1 MQIFE
6 KIKKVEDLISDEIER
21 ASTLSERGIN
31 NPEILNSK
39 LDGYCSEM
47 LGFCQSKII
56 SLEDEK
62 IDIEKRLQPIKNQI
76 TDSETLILNEWNKK
90 GKTVSNRAE
99 AEASIRM
106 YLSENNFK
114 KKDLIFYVL
123 FLAEFSYGYYIFK
136 NIVLPDN
143 NIQNYITSVVVGAM
157 VLLIGIFAKLIP
169 DSQTDIKK
177 YELFKKINSV
187 LSGVSMVA
195 FLICLVQMRETTNTF
210 DMTKSVGKIETF
222 NYQELVFNLSLLCTI
237 IFGSAFFNHWHR
249 SYPKKLLKKKHDEG
263 MELLQ
268 WYESDHFYYKKATS
282 DFKEAFEKLEKQ
294 IKPQLS
300 ILKEQISKYD
310 QTFMKSIKRQALSQ
324 FMIGTYTIPMTSEKE
339 VGRNRA
345 ESILTSLN

>member
-1 MQIFE
+1 MYIFE
-6 KIKKVEDLISDEIER
+6 KIKKVEDLIDEEIEK

-56 SLEDEK
+56 SLEE
-62 IDIEKRLQPIKNQI
+62 ERLEVERRLQPIKNQI
-76 TDSETLILNEWNKK
+76 TDSETLILNEWRKK
-90 GKTVSNRAE
+90 EKTISNRAE
-99 AEASIRM
+99 AEASINMFLEEGR
-106 YLSENNFK
+106 FK
-114 KKDLIFYVL
+114 KKDLIFYAL

-177 YELFKKINSV
+177 YEFYKKINSV
-187 LSGVSMVA
+187 LAGISMLT

-210 DMTKSVGKIETF
+210 DMTKTIGKIENA

-249 SYPKKLLKKKHDEG
+249 SYPKKLLKKKHDDG

-268 WYESDHFYYKKATS
+268 WYESDHFYYKKST
-282 DFKEAFEKLEKQ
+282 
-294 IKPQLS
+294 
-300 ILKEQISKYD
+300 
-310 QTFMKSIKRQALSQ
+310 
-324 FMIGTYTIPMTSEKE
+324 
-339 VGRNRA
+339 
-345 ESILTSLN
+345 